1 MTTIR
6 EMQIKNAR
14 RNHPTPVSM
23 AIRKWSVYRQQ
34 IRGRMQQRESSNQVV
49 VNVNWVSATLQNSV
63 EVH

>member
-23 AIRKWSVYRQQ
+23 AICKWSVYRQQ